1 MTDVRNHKN
10 TKTPRKTF
18 LRSVFLVSLCL
29 CGFRTAYAQTTPKRI
44 WDGIYTAE
52 QARRGKA
59 EFDQTCSRCHN
70 LALIGSER
78 GPAIKGS
85 TFLSHWDKGS
95 VADLFIKIR
104 DTMPEGGPGTL
115 NEDTKIDILSYILQQ
130 NDFPAGTVELKK
142 DLPSLED
149 IRLAKKGIWGGVF
162 TAEQAGRG
170 KTSLLQNG
178 CNGCH
183 GPELAGDRGPSL
195 KGERFI
201 SAWENG
207 SLNRLF
213 IKLRDTMPPLNAEQV
228 SPNTKIDI
236 IAYLLQVNGFP
247 SGSAELGLDPDA
259 LESLQI
265 VRKGAD
271 NGAAPNFALVQV
283 LGCLTQNAD
292 GRWVL
297 SNSTEP
303 STTKDETATTAGL
316 KAAEARPLGTETF
329 ELVSVTRSFQAESHK
344 GHKMEARG
352 LLYRE
357 PNYAELNLTSLA
369 MIASSCGK

>member
-1 MTDVRNHKN
+1 MTFQGRSAA
-10 TKTPRKTF
+10 TLGCCLAALAF
-18 LRSVFLVSLCL
+18 SVFLP
-29 CGFRTAYAQTTPKRI
+29 TASAQQKTPPRKI
-44 WDGIYTAE
+44 WDGIYTGE
-52 QARRGKA
+52 QAKRGKA

-115 NEDTKIDILSYILQQ
+115 NEDIKIDILTYLLQQ
-130 NDFPAGTVELKK
+130 NGFPPGTEELKK
-142 DLPSLED
+142 DISSLED
-149 IRLAKKGIWGGVF
+149 IRLARKGIWDGVF
-162 TAEQAGRG
+162 TTAQADRG
-170 KTSLLQNG
+170 KAALLQNG

-201 SAWENG
+201 TAWENG

-213 IKLRDTMPPLNAEQV
+213 IKIRDTMPPLNAEQV
-228 SPNTKIDI
+228 AANTKLDI
-236 IAYLLQVNGFP
+236 VAYLLQANGFP
-247 SGSAELGLDPDA
+247 AGSAELALDSDS
-259 LESLQI
+259 LESLQV

-271 NGAAPNFALVQV
+271 TTFAPNFALVQV
-283 LGCLTQNAD
+283 SGCLTQNPD
-292 GRWVL
+292 GRWAL

-303 STTKDETATTAGL
+303 STTKEEISTAATL
-316 KAAEARPLGTETF
+316 KAAETISLGTQTF
-329 ELVSVTRSFQAESHK
+329 QLVSVTRSFQAESHR

-357 PNYAELNLTSLA
+357 AGYAELNLTSLQ
-369 MIASSCGK
+369 MISPSCGK

>member
-1 MTDVRNHKN
+1 
-10 TKTPRKTF
+10 
-18 LRSVFLVSLCL
+18 VSLCL
-29 CGFRTAYAQTTPKRI
+29 CGFRTSYAQTTPKGI

-52 QARRGKA
+52 QAKRGKA

-130 NDFPAGTVELKK
+130 NGFPAGTVELKK

-149 IRLAKKGIWGGVF
+149 IQLAKKGIWDGVF
-162 TAEQAGRG
+162 TAEQAARG
-170 KTSLLQNG
+170 KTALLQNG

-195 KGERFI
+195 KGERFV

-213 IKLRDTMPPLNAEQV
+213 VKLRDTMPPLNAEQV

-247 SGSAELGLDPDA
+247 SGPAELGFDADA
-259 LESLQI
+259 LEGLQI

-283 LGCLTQNAD
+283 LGCLTQNPN
-292 GRWVL
+292 GGWVL

-303 STTKDETATTAGL
+303 STTKDETATPAGL
-316 KAAEARPLGTETF
+316 KTAEANPLGTQTF
-329 ELVSVTRSFQAESHK
+329 ELVSVTSSFQAESHK

-357 PNYAELNLTSLA
+357 PNHAELNLTSLA
-369 MIASSCGK
+369 MIAPNCGN

>member
-1 MTDVRNHKN
+1 MMGVKNHRG
-10 TKTPRKTF
+10 TETQRKLLWF
-18 LRSVFLVSLCL
+18 FSLSLCL
-29 CGFRTAYAQTTPKRI
+29 CGFWAVGYSQQPKRI
-44 WDGIYTAE
+44 WDGIYSAE
-52 QARRGKA
+52 QAKRGKS

-115 NEDTKIDILSYILQQ
+115 NEDIKIDILSYILQQ
-130 NDFPAGTVELKK
+130 NGFPAGTDELKK
-142 DLPSLED
+142 DLSSLED
-149 IRLAKKGIWGGVF
+149 IPLAKKGIWDGVF
-162 TAEQAGRG
+162 TAAQADRG
-170 KTSLLQNG
+170 KAALLQNG

-195 KGERFI
+195 KGESFI
-201 SAWENG
+201 AAWENG

-213 IKLRDTMPPLNAEQV
+213 VKIRDTMPPLNAEQV
-228 SPNTKIDI
+228 SPTTKVDI
-236 IAYLLQVNGFP
+236 VAYLLQVNGFP
-247 SGSAELGLDPDA
+247 SGSAELALDPDA
-259 LESLQI
+259 LDDLQI
-265 VRKGAD
+265 LRNGAD
-271 NGAAPNFALVQV
+271 STLAPNFALVQV
-283 LGCLTQNAD
+283 FGCLTQNSD
-292 GRWVL
+292 GRWLL

-303 STTKDETATTAGL
+303 TATKDETPTPITL
-316 KAAEARPLGTETF
+316 KQGESHALGAQRF
-329 ELVSVTRSFQAESHK
+329 ELVSVTKSFQAESHK

-357 PNYAELNLTSLA
+357 ATYAELNLTSLQMVA
-369 MIASSCGK
+369 PSCGN